1 MDVEKLVTYSGYAVS
16 LFFACVGAAVL
27 AGFLFPPDITFQK
40 FRILFGVILVLYGV
54 YRFVTL
60 RIKKQGKDEDQSLS

>member
-1 MDVEKLVTYSGYAVS
+1 MDVEKLLTYSGYAVS
-16 LFFACVGAAVL
+16 LFVSCVGAAVL
-27 AGFLFPPDITFQK
+27 AGFLFPPDIPQK

-60 RIKKQGKDEDQSLS
+60 WIKQQRKDEDQGIS